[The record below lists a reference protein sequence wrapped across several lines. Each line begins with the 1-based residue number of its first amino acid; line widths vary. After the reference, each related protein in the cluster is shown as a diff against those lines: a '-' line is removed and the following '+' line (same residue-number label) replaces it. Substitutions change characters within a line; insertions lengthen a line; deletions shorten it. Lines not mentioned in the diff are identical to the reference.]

1 MINVIAVTTENRI
14 IKELPL
20 RQLSSPNIRW
30 FWVDFDQPTDK
41 EILELEKT
49 FHFHPLAIE
58 DCIHKLQRPKL
69 DYYEDFTFFVV
80 HSLHSADEEKEEIN
94 FFVGA
99 NYFVSFHHHE
109 SMEVT
114 EVWDKLISS
123 KHLDNWNQYLI
134 FYNVLDKIVDNY
146 FPIIYRLEDNL
157 NDLENNEKKES
168 MDKLLD
174 QLFDIRHSFLH
185 LRHTVIP
192 MRDLLYR
199 LLNSERL
206 GQLLERRE
214 YFSDIHDHL
223 LKLSEMI
230 DSNREVTNDIR
241 DSYLSIN
248 SHQTNRVMKVLTVI
262 TTIFMP
268 LTFIAGIYGMNFEYM
283 PELTWRYG
291 YFATLSLMLTIG
303 LGMFFWF
310 KKKGWFD

>member
-1 MINVIAVTTENRI
+1 MINVIAITTEDNLI
-14 IKELPL
+14 VGLPL
-20 RQLSSPNIRW
+20 NQLFAPHIRW
-30 FWVDFDQPTDK
+30 FWVDFDQPTNE
-41 EILELEKT
+41 EISELENS
-49 FHFHPLAIE
+49 FHFHHLAIE

-69 DYYEDFTFFVV
+69 DYYDDFTFFVV
-80 HSLHSADEEKEEIN
+80 HSLHSAEEEKEEIN

-109 SMEVT
+109 SVEIK
-114 EVWDKLISS
+114 EVWEKLSS
-123 KHLDNWNQYLI
+123 SQSVDEWNQYLV
-134 FYNVLDKIVDNY
+134 FYYVLDKIVDNY
-146 FPIIYRLEDNL
+146 FPIIYELEDSL
-157 NDLENNEKKES
+157 NDLENNVKKES
-168 MDKLLD
+168 MEKLLE

-199 LLNSERL
+199 ILNSVRL
-206 GQLLERRE
+206 GQLLERKE

-223 LKLSEMI
+223 LKLTEMI

-268 LTFIAGIYGMNFEYM
+268 LTFIAGIYGMNFVYM

-291 YFATLSLMLTIG
+291 YYLTLSLMLTIG
-303 LGMFFWF
+303 LGMFYWF

>member
-1 MINVIAVTTENRI
+1 MINVIAVTNENRI
-14 IKELPL
+14 TKELPL
-20 RQLSSPNIRW
+20 QQLFAPNIRW
-30 FWVDFDQPTDK
+30 FWVDFDQPTDE
-41 EILELEKT
+41 EILELENA

-80 HSLHSADEEKEEIN
+80 HSLHSAEEEKEEIN

-99 NYFVSFHHHE
+99 NYFVSFHHHD
-109 SMEVT
+109 SMEIS
-114 EVWDKLISS
+114 EVWEKLISS
-123 KHLDNWNQYLI
+123 KNVEKWNQYSI
-134 FYNVLDKIVDNY
+134 FYYVLDKIVDNY

-268 LTFIAGIYGMNFEYM
+268 LTFIAGIYGMNFEFM
-283 PELTWRYG
+283 PELSWRYG

>member
-1 MINVIAVTTENRI
+1 MINVIAVTTDNQI

-20 RQLSSPNIRW
+20 QELSASNIRW
-30 FWVDFDQPTDK
+30 FWVDFDQPTEE
-41 EILELEKT
+41 EIFELKHS
-49 FHFHPLAIE
+49 FDFHPLAIE

-69 DYYEDFTFFVV
+69 DYYENFTFFVV
-80 HSLHSADEEKEEIN
+80 HSLHSVDEEKEEIN

-99 NYFVSFHHHE
+99 NYFVSFHHQE
-109 SMEVT
+109 SIEIS
-114 EVWDKLISS
+114 EVWEKLSFS
-123 KHLDNWNQYLI
+123 KSVGEWNQYLI
-134 FYNVLDKIVDNY
+134 FYHVLDKIVDNY
-146 FPIIYRLEDNL
+146 FPIIYRLEDSL
-157 NDLENNEKKES
+157 NELENNEKKES
-168 MDKLLD
+168 MDRLLQ

-199 LLNSERL
+199 ILNSERL
-206 GQLLERRE
+206 GKLLERRE

-291 YFATLSLMLTIG
+291 YFLTLSIMLTVG
-303 LGMFFWF
+303 LGMFVWF